1 MDSLY
6 FKTTNKDA
14 LINELGI
21 PSEIPTFYDS
31 GQDWIIHWIGKLPLH
46 TEKRIDDEGMGY
58 EEVVEWQEGEFFNIY
73 LRGQDNMDYF
83 TKSVKSA
90 VQILPEP
97 STPNYTLL

>member
-1 MDSLY
+1 MDALY

-14 LINELGI
+14 LLNELGI

-31 GQDWIIHWIGKLPLH
+31 GKDWIIHWVGKMPLS
-46 TEKRIDDEGMGY
+46 TEVLNGGTEEEELRI
-58 EEVVEWQEGEFFNIY
+58 VWQEGEFFNIY
-73 LRGQDNMDYF
+73 LKGQDNMDYF

-97 STPNYTLL
+97 NTPNYTLL

>member
-14 LINELGI
+14 LLNELGI

-31 GQDWIIHWIGKLPLH
+31 GRDWIIHWIGKMPLR
-46 TEKRIDDEGMGY
+46 TEKVIDDEGIEY
-58 EEVVEWQEGEFFNIY
+58 EEVVEWKEGEFFNIY

-97 STPNYTLL
+97 NTPNYTLL